1 MENIYKNKRDLI
13 KAVKNGDFRFNK
25 EYILED
31 RRVKNSFGENFINA
45 IRDAVIDYASW
56 QLMVIK
62 NYSHIYG
69 ENAVKGVCE
78 NIEREFNSF
87 NDFKKEWEKI
97 ELLENHERI
106 LNEIKQNIE

>member
-1 MENIYKNKRDLI
+1 MKSNYKNKRDLI
-13 KAVKNGDFRFNK
+13 KAVKNGDFHFNK

-31 RRVKNSFGENFINA
+31 RRVKLTFGEDFINGL
-45 IRDAVIDYASW
+45 RDAVMNYASW

-69 ENAVKGVCE
+69 EKAVRGVCD
-78 NIEREFNSF
+78 NIQRQFDSF
-87 NDFKKEWEKI
+87 DEFKKEWEMI

-106 LNEIKQNIE
+106 LNDIKQNIE